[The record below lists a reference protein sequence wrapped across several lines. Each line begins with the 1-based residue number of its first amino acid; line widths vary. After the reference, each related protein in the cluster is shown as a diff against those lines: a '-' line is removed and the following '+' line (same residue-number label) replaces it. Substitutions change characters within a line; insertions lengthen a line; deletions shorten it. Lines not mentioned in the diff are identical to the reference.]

1 MGEFKSPSEKQSA
14 KAAPAKKSQ
23 ENSNVGEADLLDTR
37 SITFQLGKI
46 QEAAQDG
53 GRRSDISSLQTKSS
67 NHTGTSRIAQLQRM
81 SDERTASKQSA
92 LTQKN
97 ANKTGI
103 PDGLKAGMESVSGI
117 SLNDV
122 TVHRNSNKPAQLQA
136 HAYAQGTD
144 IHLGPGQEKHLPHE
158 AWHVVQQKQGRVQA
172 TTQGKGNVPI
182 NDNPSL
188 EREAT
193 QMGQKALKE
202 SNSGSSTLKNA
213 TVSSNATAQLITK
226 EEERTR
232 VANISQKTARP
243 MTKEVKQTV
252 GNQLRVNEQITGF
265 NQSALRKTAAP
276 TPVAEPKKKE
286 GFDQAGFAES
296 EKKREALDA
305 QKVYPE
311 AFKPSPKVKKAPKV
325 EDNST
330 DPTIRRDNPT
340 YRKMAAAE
348 GFSSIAK
355 NGAMDQSEYN
365 THGDVGMKKNIENS
379 VISGAAGASANL
391 SEGYK
396 DAKAKGSGILSK
408 IKEGAS
414 GLWSKTKSFF
424 GGGSKEKPSKKENP
438 DEPTTTERLADTG
451 KNMLG
456 HAAIAGGGSFLKATV
471 GKAGDAFANLANTG
485 IAAKDTFQSHR
496 HLNQRKEAVGE
507 EASKN
512 DLQTRFAEG
521 ARSRNAK
528 DTLKSGASTAK
539 NAYDIA
545 ETIGSGGVN
554 GLIKAG
560 EETIVDAYGNA
571 KGAAKEAA
579 IKSLGGSEE
588 NPLVKSKKN
597 LSFGETMDGQSKE
610 TAKNL
615 KIYQA
620 EVGGK
625 EKSKEKIDS
634 GKAEEIAA
642 AIKAGVPAEQA
653 LANNSKNAFLKE
665 GLSQGVGHKM
675 FSSANDKA
683 NQAASLDTL
692 GSGAKESFKNKES
705 LHLASIKD
713 RKEANAHI
721 DAVND
726 GTDTVKPSDIKARRE
741 DANLFKGVG
750 DEMKRKDAE
759 GYEKLRK
766 DADATDNRVPLPSEM
781 INEQQE
787 KLKKKLDKKTGNRFK
802 FW

>member
-1 MGEFKSPSEKQSA
+1 LNLKKGGSEEEPIQ
-14 KAAPAKKSQ
+14 
-23 ENSNVGEADLLDTR
+23 
-37 SITFQLGKI
+37 GKFMPI
-46 QEAAQDG
+46 
-53 GRRSDISSLQTKSS
+53 
-67 NHTGTSRIAQLQRM
+67 
-81 SDERTASKQSA
+81 
-92 LTQKN
+92 QKN
-97 ANKTGI
+97 ENKTGL
-103 PDGLKAGMESVSGI
+103 PDTLKSGMESLSGVSMDDVKVH
-117 SLNDV
+117 LN
-122 TVHRNSNKPAQLQA
+122 SKKPEGLQA

-144 IHLGPGQEKHLPHE
+144 IHVGPGQEKHVPHE

-172 TTQGKGNVPI
+172 TTQGNGNVPI

-202 SNSGSSTLKNA
+202 SSSGSSKLKNA
-213 TVSSNATAQLITK
+213 TVSPNATAQLMTK
-226 EEERTR
+226 EEEFK
-232 VANISQKTARP
+232 VAKISQTTARP
-243 MTKEVKQTV
+243 MNNKMKQTA
-252 GNQLRVNEQITGF
+252 GNQLQVNEQLK
-265 NQSALRKTAAP
+265 NYDKSMLRKTAAP
-276 TPVAEPKKKE
+276 APVAEPKKKE
-286 GFDQAGFAES
+286 GFDQASFAEA

-330 DPTIRRDNPT
+330 PTIRRDQATLNQ
-340 YRKMAAAE
+340 MSAAS
-348 GFSSIAK
+348 GFSPIARE
-355 NGAMDQSEYN
+355 GAKSQSEYN
-365 THGDVGMKKNIENS
+365 THGDVGMKKNIKNS
-379 VISGAAGASANL
+379 AISGAAGASANL

-396 DAKAKGSGILSK
+396 DAKEKGSGFLSK

-438 DEPTTTERLADTG
+438 DEPTKMDRLVDTG

-471 GKAGDAFANLANTG
+471 GKAGDAIANLANTG

-496 HLNQRKEAVGE
+496 HLNQRKESVGE

-512 DLQTRFAEG
+512 DLQSRFFEES
-521 ARSRNAK
+521 RSTNAK

-539 NAYDIA
+539 TGYEIA
-545 ETIGSGGVN
+545 KTIGSGGVSV
-554 GLIKAG
+554 GLDAAIDAG
-560 EETIVDAYGNA
+560 KETIVEAYGDA
-571 KGAAKEAA
+571 KGAAKGAA
-579 IKSLGGSEE
+579 IKSFGGREE

-597 LSFGETMDGQSKE
+597 WSFGETMDGQSNE

-625 EKSKEKIDS
+625 EKYKGKIDS
-634 GKAEEIAA
+634 ERAEEIAA
-642 AIKAGVPAEQA
+642 AEKAGVPAELA
-653 LANNSKNAFLKE
+653 LANNSRNAFLKA
-665 GLSQGVGHKM
+665 GLSEGVGHKKL
-675 FSSANDKA
+675 SSANDKA
-683 NQAASLDTL
+683 NQAASLGSL
-692 GSGAKESFKNKES
+692 GSSAKESFKNKES
-705 LHLASIKD
+705 LHNASIKD
-713 RKEANAHI
+713 EKEANAHI

-726 GTDTVKPSDIKARRE
+726 GTDTVKPSDIKARKN
-741 DANLFKGVG
+741 DADLFKGVG
-750 DEMKRKDAE
+750 DEMKKKDPK

-766 DADATDNRVPLPSEM
+766 DADATDNRISLPSEM

-787 KLKKKLDKKTGNRFK
+787 KLKKKLDKKTGNRLK